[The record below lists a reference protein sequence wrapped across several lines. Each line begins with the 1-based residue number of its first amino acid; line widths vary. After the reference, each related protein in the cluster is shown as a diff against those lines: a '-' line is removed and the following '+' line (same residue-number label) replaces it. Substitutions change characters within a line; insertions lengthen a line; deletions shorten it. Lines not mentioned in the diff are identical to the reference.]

1 MKMITSNGESW
12 KQHIMQAHNDL
23 VSYLPELGSDL
34 ITALAGLNVNN
45 FSHGDTTDEQQSL
58 QQ

>member
-1 MKMITSNGESW
+1 
-12 KQHIMQAHNDL
+12 MQAHNDL